1 MPIFLRHSSAFL
13 LLILLIA
20 TGGCS
25 TTPPPVERDL
35 AREAIMDANR
45 AGARKMAIEEYREA
59 HSALERGE
67 AMVEDGDYE
76 EARETLFEAMRL
88 AHQAESTAYIR
99 SLNLA
104 ENRIRQLETQKATL
118 LRAWRE
124 AIADHE
130 ATIDFSDKE
139 EYQPTELTSYTVTD
153 GENLFAIA
161 GRRKV
166 YGDALLWP
174 LIYKANR
181 DQIKDPQQIYP
192 GQLLTIP
199 RDVSDQEM
207 EQARNTARESKIFQ
221 AGASRSKP
229 N

>member
-1 MPIFLRHSSAFL
+1 MPISLRLSPAIFL
-13 LLILLIA
+13 LMLLIV

-25 TTPPPVERDL
+25 TTPPPVEHDL

-59 HSALERGE
+59 HSTLERGE
-67 AMVEDGDYE
+67 ALIEDGDYE
-76 EARETLFEAMRL
+76 EAKEILFEAMIL

-104 ENRIRQLETQKATL
+104 ENRIRQLEIQKVTL
-118 LRAWRE
+118 LQAWRE
-124 AIADHE
+124 AIADHD

-139 EYQPTELTSYTVTD
+139 GLQPTELTSYTVTE

-192 GQLLTIP
+192 GQRLTIP
-199 RDVSDQEM
+199 RGVTVQEI

-221 AGASRSKP
+221 SAPAHGNS

>member
-1 MPIFLRHSSAFL
+1 MPISLRPSSIFL
-13 LLILLIA
+13 LLVLIIV

-25 TTPPPVERDL
+25 TPVPVERDL
-35 AREAIMDANR
+35 ARAAVLDADR
-45 AGARKMAIEEYREA
+45 AGAQKMAIEEYREA
-59 HSALERGE
+59 QLTLDRGE
-67 AMVEDGDYE
+67 TLLEDGDHE
-76 EARETLFEAMRL
+76 AARETLVAAML
-88 AHQAESTAYIR
+88 QAHQAESTSYIR

-104 ENRIRQLETQKATL
+104 ENRIRQLEIQKITL
-118 LRAWRE
+118 LQAWRE
-124 AIADHE
+124 AIADQE
-130 ATIDFSDKE
+130 ATINFSDKE
-139 EYQPTELTSYTVTD
+139 EELQPTELTSYTVTH

-192 GQLLTIP
+192 GQRLTIP
-199 RDVSDQEM
+199 RGISKQEM
-207 EQARNTARESKIFQ
+207 EQARITARESTIFQ
-221 AGASRSKP
+221 VVPANSKS